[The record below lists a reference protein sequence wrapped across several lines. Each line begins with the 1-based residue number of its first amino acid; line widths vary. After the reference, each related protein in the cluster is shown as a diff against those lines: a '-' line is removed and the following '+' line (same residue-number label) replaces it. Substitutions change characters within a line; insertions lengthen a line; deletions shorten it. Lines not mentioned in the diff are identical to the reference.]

1 MTSTHPAGLGGRRV
15 LVLGLGRF
23 QGGIETARFL
33 RAAGAEVTISDQGAR
48 ASLEPAAT
56 QAEALG
62 ARLVF
67 GPQSPALLEGM
78 DLVLASPAIP
88 FDHAVIAA
96 ARRRGVPVTTETN
109 LVLENVSA
117 HVYGITGTKG
127 KSTTSSLVATL
138 LEGLGHRVHLG
149 GNIGRPLIA
158 RLGEIGPRD
167 RVVLELS
174 SFQLW
179 WAHQIR
185 RSPHVALVTN
195 LMPDHLDRHG
205 TFEEYAAAKRAL
217 LDYQQP
223 DDVAVLPADDDALR
237 AAGFFQAGRAA
248 RRWYGAGTQ
257 YALSDRRALTPLGA
271 VDLGTLP
278 LWGAHNRRNA
288 LAALAAV
295 SGESGATVTAL
306 EGALARAGPLPHR
319 LAPVATVAGV
329 LFVDDSNATHPESA
343 LKALEAIDR
352 PIVLIAGGKDKGTD
366 PAPLLEGARR
376 HARAL
381 VGLGSTGPA
390 LVRALSAHL
399 PAQVAQDMEDA
410 VGLAFELARPGDVV
424 LLSPGYSSLDGF
436 ASFAER
442 GDRFAAAVHALAVRD
457 VAT

>member
-1 MTSTHPAGLGGRRV
+1 MASTHRARLSGQRV

-33 RAAGAEVTISDQGAR
+33 RAAGAEVTISDQGTR
-48 ASLEPAAT
+48 ASLEAAAA

-62 ARLVF
+62 AQLVF
-67 GPQSPALLEGM
+67 GPQSPALLQGM

-96 ARRRGVPVTTETN
+96 ARQRGVPVTTETN
-109 LVLENVSA
+109 LVLESVPA
-117 HVYGITGTKG
+117 RVYGITGTKG

-158 RLGEIGPRD
+158 HLGEIGPQD

-179 WAHQIR
+179 WAHQIQ
-185 RSPHVALVTN
+185 RSPQVALVTN

-217 LDYQQP
+217 LDYQDP

-248 RRWYGAGTQ
+248 RRWYGAGSE
-257 YALSDRRALTPLGA
+257 YVLSDRRALTPLGA
-271 VDLGTLP
+271 VDLSTLS

-288 LAALAAV
+288 LAALTAV
-295 SGESGATVTAL
+295 SGESGTTVSAL
-306 EGALARAGPLPHR
+306 QAALARAVPLPHR
-319 LAPVATVAGV
+319 LSPVATVAGV

-343 LKALEAIDR
+343 VKALEELDR
-352 PIVLIAGGKDKGTD
+352 PIVLIAGGKDKLTD
-366 PAPLLEGARR
+366 PAPLLAGARR
-376 HARAL
+376 HVRAL
-381 VGLGSTGPA
+381 IGLGTTGPA
-390 LVRALSAHL
+390 LVQALAAHL
-399 PAQVAQDMEDA
+399 PAQVALDMEHA
-410 VGLAFELARPGDVV
+410 VRLASDLARPGDVV

-442 GDRFAAAVHALAVRD
+442 GDRFAAAVRALAARAA
-457 VAT
+457 AT